1 MRYRYSAILLAAS
14 EAALAAPAHRSSAAP
29 TVSVKNGTIEG
40 VHNAEYDQDFF
51 LGVPFAQP
59 PVGELRF
66 SVPQPLNTSFEGTKS
81 ATDYAASC
89 IGYGSDQF
97 GYEISEDCLYL
108 NVVKPAGY
116 ENQSLPVAFWIHGG
130 GYTEGGGGDHRY
142 NLSFIVQNG
151 VEIGKPFIGVST
163 NYRLSA
169 WGFLNGNAVQESGN
183 TNLGLRD
190 QRLALQWLQENIAA
204 FGGDPEKVTIFG
216 ESAGGSSV
224 GFQLTAYNG
233 RDDSLFRGAIME
245 SGSPVYYSALNDSTG
260 FQERYDTLLSQT
272 GCSNSTD
279 SLTCL
284 RSLSYDDLNAVINQ
298 TALQSW
304 GPAIDYDFIA
314 GKTSEQLVKGD
325 FVKVPIIIGANSDEG
340 VSFGPQ
346 GINSTDDFVKTLL
359 CTSARPSANKK
370 NNPDSCE
377 PTASGIPSNF
387 TSAILAA
394 YPDIPAEGIPG
405 SPPLGFLPPD
415 FRYGAPE
422 GPQYRRSAAYYGDQY
437 FVGNRR
443 LTCERWAEH
452 GLSAYCFR
460 FNAIPNGASAAAHFQ
475 EVAFVFNNIL
485 GTGYNPPISSKPFEN
500 RGQNYVDLAKFMS
513 ASWASFFVDLDPNGY
528 NRQGNAT
535 VEKWTPYD
543 VADPKDIV
551 FHANVTSYMEPD
563 TYRAAGMKLFKDY
576 ATSVYN
582 R

>member
-1 MRYRYSAILLAAS
+1 MRYGYGAILLAAA
-14 EAALAAPAHRSSAAP
+14 EAALAAPATRRAAAP
-29 TVSVKNGTIEG
+29 VASVKNGTIEG
-40 VHNAEYDQDFF
+40 VHNPEYNQDFF
-51 LGVPFAQP
+51 LGLPFAQP

-66 SVPQPLNTSFEGTKS
+66 RVPQPLNTSFAATWP
-81 ATDYAASC
+81 ATDYAPSC

-130 GYTEGGGGDHRY
+130 GFYEGGAGDHRY

-151 VEIGKPFIGVST
+151 VEIGKPFIAVST

-169 WGFLNGNAVQESGN
+169 WGFLNGDAVQASGN

-190 QRLALQWLQENIAA
+190 QRLALHWVQENIAA
-204 FGGDPEKVTIFG
+204 FGGDPDKVTIFG
-216 ESAGGSSV
+216 ESAGGCSV
-224 GFQLTAYNG
+224 GFHLTAYNG
-233 RDDSLFRGAIME
+233 RDDTLFRGAIME
-245 SGSPVYYSALNDSTG
+245 SGSPIYYTTLNESAA
-260 FQERYDTLLSQT
+260 FQPRYDTLISQA

-279 SLTCL
+279 SLACL

-298 TALQSW
+298 TALLNW
-304 GPAIDYDFIA
+304 GPAIDHDFIA
-314 GKTSEQLVKGD
+314 GKTSDQLVKGD
-325 FVKVPIIIGANSDEG
+325 FVQVPIIIGANSDEG

-346 GINSTDDFVKTLL
+346 GINSSTDFVKALQST
-359 CTSARPSANKK
+359 
-370 NNPDSCE
+370 
-377 PTASGIPSNF
+377 GIPSNF
-387 TSAILAA
+387 TSTILAA

-452 GLSAYCFR
+452 GVPAYCFR
-460 FNAIPNGASAAAHFQ
+460 FNAIPNGATAAAHFQ
-475 EVAFVFNNIL
+475 EVAFVFDNIL

-500 RGQNYVDLAKFMS
+500 RGQSYVDLAKFMS
-513 ASWASFFVDLDPNGY
+513 SSWASFFVDLDPNGY
-528 NRQGNAT
+528 NLQGNAT
-535 VEKWTPYD
+535 VEQWTPYD
-543 VADPKDIV
+543 IADPKDIV

-576 ATSVYN
+576 ATSVYS

>member
-1 MRYRYSAILLAAS
+1 MRYGYSTILLAAS
-14 EAALAAPAHRSSAAP
+14 EAALAAPAVRRAAAP
-29 TVSVKNGTIEG
+29 TASVKNGTIEG
-40 VHNAEYDQDFF
+40 IHNAEYNQDFF

-66 SVPQPLNTSFEGTKS
+66 RVPQSLNTTFEGTQS
-81 ATDYAASC
+81 ATSYAPSC

-108 NVVKPAGY
+108 NVVKPSGY

-130 GYTEGGGGDHRY
+130 GYTQGGGGDHRY

-169 WGFLNGNAVQESGN
+169 WGFLNGDAVQESGN

-190 QRLALQWLQENIAA
+190 QRLALHWLQENIAA
-204 FGGDPEKVTIFG
+204 FGGDPDKVTIFG

-233 RDDSLFRGAIME
+233 RDDSLFRAAIME
-245 SGSPVYYSALNDSTG
+245 SGSPIYYSSLNDSAG
-260 FQERYDTLLSQT
+260 FQARYDTVLSQT

-279 SLTCL
+279 GLACL
-284 RSLSYDDLNAVINQ
+284 RSLPYEDLNAVINQ
-298 TALQSW
+298 TALASW

-325 FVKVPIIIGANSDEG
+325 FVQVPIIIGANSDEG
-340 VSFGPQ
+340 QSFGPQ
-346 GINSTDDFVKTLL
+346 GINTTEDFVKTLQ
-359 CTSARPSANKK
+359 S
-370 NNPDSCE
+370 
-377 PTASGIPSNF
+377 SGIPSNF
-387 TSAILAA
+387 TSTILAA

-415 FRYGAPE
+415 FRYGAPQ
-422 GPQYRRSAAYYGDQY
+422 GAQYRRSAAYYGDHY

-452 GLSAYCFR
+452 GLPAYCFR
-460 FNAIPNGASAAAHFQ
+460 FNAIPNGATAAAHFQ

-485 GTGYNPPISSKPFEN
+485 GTGYNEPISSKPFEN

-528 NRQGNAT
+528 NLQGNAT
-535 VEKWTPYD
+535 VEKWEPYD
-543 VADPKDIV
+543 VASPKDMV
-551 FHANVTSYMEPD
+551 FHANVTSYIEDD
-563 TYRAAGMKLFKDY
+563 TYRAAGMKLFRDY
-576 ATSVYN
+576 ASTIYH